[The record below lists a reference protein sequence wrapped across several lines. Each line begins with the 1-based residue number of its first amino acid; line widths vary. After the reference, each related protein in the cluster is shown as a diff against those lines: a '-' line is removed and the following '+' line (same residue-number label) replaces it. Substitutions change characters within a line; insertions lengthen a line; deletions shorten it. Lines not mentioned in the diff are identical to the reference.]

1 MKRIFFLWIT
11 GLALQPVAAQNLQLQ
26 DAVNI
31 ALKNSLEIG
40 IANNRVEIASNNNHI
55 GVAGGLPVV
64 TGALSDNEQITSI
77 NQKLNTGTSISRNN
91 AAANALNAN
100 ISGSILLYNG
110 GRVTATKKRLAE
122 LQAQSKE
129 VLNAQ
134 VQNVIADVMTAYYDV
149 VRQQNYIKTINRSIE
164 ASSDQLRLIKIRQLA
179 GLANNADL
187 FQAQI
192 DVNNLE
198 QSKLAQELIVQQ
210 SKSELMRLLNLKP
223 DSNIVIQD
231 TIIIDRKIEL
241 QTVLAGL
248 EKNADVQAANRQ
260 ISISELIVKETAAQR
275 YPTVRANAG
284 YTFTRNKS
292 AAGQLLLNQSYGPS
306 VGLSVAIP
314 IYNGSVFRRQQKNAT
329 VEVKNANLQKEILT
343 RDYTAQAVK
352 QFQAYVNTVSQL
364 DSARENYK
372 LSEKLLNLTMLRFE
386 YKQATTLEV
395 KNAQQSFEA
404 SGYRLVNLTYAAKA
418 SEIELKRLSNTLT
431 P

>member
-149 VRQQNYIKTINRSIE
+149 VRQQNYIKTIDRSIE

>member
-1 MKRIFFLWIT
+1 MKQVFLILMIVIKT
-11 GLALQPVAAQNLQLQ
+11 FSVNAQTLQLQ
-26 DAVNI
+26 DAVNL
-31 ALKNSLEIG
+31 ALKNSLE
-40 IANNRVEIASNNNHI
+40 VEIAKNRVDIASANNYI

-64 TGALSDNEQITSI
+64 TGAVSDNEQITSL
-77 NQKLNTGTSISRNN
+77 NQKLNTGTTISRNN

-100 ISGSILLYNG
+100 VTGSILLYNG
-110 GRVTATKKRLAE
+110 GRVIATKKRLTE

-164 ASSDQLRLIKIRQLA
+164 ASSEQLRLIKIRQQA

-192 DVNNLE
+192 DVNNLQ
-198 QSKLAQELIVQQ
+198 QSKLAQELVVEQ
-210 SKSELMRLLNLKP
+210 SKTELMRLLNLKA

-231 TIIIDRKIEL
+231 TIIIDRNIQLDSVLTGL
-241 QTVLAGL
+241 QR
-248 EKNADVQAANRQ
+248 NAEIQAAGKQ
-260 ISISELIVKETAAQR
+260 IRINEMIVKETAAQR
-275 YPTVRANAG
+275 YPTIRGTVG
-284 YTFTRNKS
+284 YTFARNKS

-306 VGLSVAIP
+306 IGLSVAIP
-314 IYNGSVFRRQQKNAT
+314 IYNGTIFKRQQKNAAT
-329 VEVKNANLQKEILT
+329 EVKNANLQKEILV

-352 QFQAYVNTVSQL
+352 QYQSYLNTVSQL
-364 DSARENYK
+364 DSAGENFK
-372 LSEKLLNLTMLRFE
+372 LSEKLLNLTLLRFE

-395 KNAQQSFEA
+395 KNAQQSFESA
-404 SGYRLVNLTYAAKA
+404 GYRLVNLTYAAKA
-418 SEIELKRLSNTLT
+418 AEIELKRISNTLT

>member
-40 IANNRVEIASNNNHI
+40 IANNRVEIASNNNHM

-149 VRQQNYIKTINRSIE
+149 VRQQNYIKTIDRSIE

-192 DVNNLE
+192 DVNNLQ

>member
-1 MKRIFFLWIT
+1 MKQVFLILMIVIKAFS
-11 GLALQPVAAQNLQLQ
+11 GNAQTLQLQ
-26 DAVNI
+26 DAVNL
-31 ALKNSLEIG
+31 ALKNSLE
-40 IANNRVEIASNNNHI
+40 VEIAKNRVDIASTNNYI

-64 TGALSDNEQITSI
+64 TGAVSDNEQITSL
-77 NQKLNTGTSISRNN
+77 NQKLNTGTTISRNN

-100 ISGSILLYNG
+100 VTGSILLYNG
-110 GRVTATKKRLAE
+110 GRVIATKKRLTE

-149 VRQQNYIKTINRSIE
+149 VRQQNYIKTIDRSIE
-164 ASSDQLRLIKIRQLA
+164 ASSEQLRLIKIRQQA

-192 DVNNLE
+192 DVNNLQ
-198 QSKLAQELIVQQ
+198 QSKLAQELVVEQ
-210 SKSELMRLLNLKP
+210 SKTELMRLLNLKA

-231 TIIIDRKIEL
+231 TIIIDRNIQL
-241 QTVLAGL
+241 DSVLTGL
-248 EKNADVQAANRQ
+248 EKNAEIQAAGKQ
-260 ISISELIVKETAAQR
+260 IRINELIVKETAAQR
-275 YPTVRANAG
+275 YPTIRGTAG
-284 YTFTRNKS
+284 YTFARNKS

-306 VGLSVAIP
+306 IGLSVAIP
-314 IYNGSVFRRQQKNAT
+314 IYNGTILKRQQKNAAT
-329 VEVKNANLQKEILT
+329 EVKNASLQKEILV

-352 QFQAYVNTVSQL
+352 QYQSYLNTVSQL

-372 LSEKLLNLTMLRFE
+372 LSEKLLNLTLLRFE

-395 KNAQQSFEA
+395 KNAQQSFESA
-404 SGYRLVNLTYAAKA
+404 GYRLVNLTYAAKA
-418 SEIELKRLSNTLT
+418 AEIELKRLSNTLT

>member
-40 IANNRVEIASNNNHI
+40 IANNRVKIASNNNHM

-149 VRQQNYIKTINRSIE
+149 VRQQNYIKTIDRSIE

-192 DVNNLE
+192 DVNNLQ

>member
-31 ALKNSLEIG
+31 ALKNSLEIS

-192 DVNNLE
+192 DVNNLQ

-248 EKNADVQAANRQ
+248 EKNADVQVANRQ

>member
-11 GLALQPVAAQNLQLQ
+11 GLALQPGAAQNLQLQ

-64 TGALSDNEQITSI
+64 AGALSDNEQITSI

-149 VRQQNYIKTINRSIE
+149 VRQQNYIKTIDRSIE

-192 DVNNLE
+192 DVNNLQ

-260 ISISELIVKETAAQR
+260 ISINELVVKETAAQR
-275 YPTVRANAG
+275 YPSVRANAG

-329 VEVKNANLQKEILT
+329 VEVKNANLQKEILI

>member
-192 DVNNLE
+192 DVNNLQ

-248 EKNADVQAANRQ
+248 EKNADVQVANRQ